1 MFAIQSTLTEEEK
14 WHFDLHGFLVLR
26 NVIPPDKIE
35 EMLAILN
42 HWLSIDESEL
52 PAPMRRSRQEPCKT
66 HIDHIQYGHKLFQD
80 LAMNPDIIRVV
91 SGLTMNAPRLFHY
104 NFTMMTKYDSLQSF
118 HRDDSGF
125 KFPPGFR
132 NPHNDYQAASG
143 HIYCSH
149 LATWV
154 ALVDVPP
161 ETGFC
166 LVPGSHKSLFQTPAN
181 LPVKHNPPTS
191 ITLPMQAGD
200 VTIFSTNLLHD
211 ASPWT
216 QDYPRM
222 NIFQRYQLSA
232 YFNESGKG
240 GYPLDEYRD
249 KISDEQY
256 ELESL
261 SKDIKAAVQRIL
273 PYGGEE

>member
-14 WHFDLHGFLVLR
+14 WQFDLHGFLVLK
-26 NVIPPDKIE
+26 NVIPSNEIK
-35 EMLAILN
+35 EMLAILIY
-42 HWLSIDESEL
+42 WLSIDESDL
-52 PAPMRRSRQEPCKT
+52 PTPMRRTRQEPCKT

-80 LAMNPDIIRVV
+80 LAMNPDIMRVV

-104 NFTMMTKYDSLQSF
+104 NFTKMTKYDSPQSF

-143 HIYCSH
+143 HIYCNH

-161 ETGFC
+161 ETGLC
-166 LVPGSHKSLFQTPAN
+166 LVPGSHKSLFQTPLN

-191 ITLPMQAGD
+191 ITLPMRAGD
-200 VTIFSTNLLHD
+200 VVIFSTNLLHD

-216 QDYPRM
+216 EDYPRM
-222 NIFQRYQLSA
+222 NIFQRYQLSV

-240 GYPLDEYRD
+240 GYPLDEHRG
-249 KISDEQY
+249 KISNEQY

-261 SKDIKAAVQRIL
+261 SKDIKAAVRHIL
-273 PYGGEE
+273 PNGGEE

>member
-1 MFAIQSTLTEEEK
+1 MHTIYSTLTEEEK
-14 WHFDLHGFLVLR
+14 WYFDLHGFLILR
-26 NVIPPDKIE
+26 NVIPKAE
-35 EMLAILN
+35 VGEMLKVLR
-42 HWLSIDESEL
+42 HWLTIDESGL
-52 PAPMRRSRQEPCKT
+52 PSPLKRSRQEPCKT
-66 HIDHIQYGHKLFQD
+66 HLDHVQYGHKLFAE
-80 LAMNPDIIRVV
+80 LAMNQELMRVV
-91 SGLTMNAPRLFHY
+91 AGLTMNAPRLFHC
-104 NFTMMTKYDSLQSF
+104 NFTMMTKHDSPQHF

-132 NPHNDYQAASG
+132 NPHNDYQAAAG

-149 LATWV
+149 IATWV

-161 ETGFC
+161 GTGFC
-166 LVPGSHKSLFQTPAN
+166 LVPGSHKSEFPMPVH

-191 ITLPMQAGD
+191 ITLPMNAGD
-200 VTIFSTNLLHD
+200 IAIFSTNLLHD

-216 QDYPRM
+216 EEYPRM

-240 GYPLDEYRD
+240 GYPLDEHRH
-249 KISDEQY
+249 KIPDEQY

-261 SKDIKAAVQRIL
+261 SKDVKAVVQRIL
-273 PYGGEE
+273 PKGGKE